1 MHIHRLEKIW
11 IGFGLVMLAVFLT
24 VLGIFAFAQG
34 VQTPHSYAHQG
45 VDPEK
50 LSETPPFDQPGVYQI
65 GENEYEAVIVTYA
78 FGFNPGEIT
87 VPAGARI
94 HFVVASP
101 DVVHGFEIVGTTVN
115 MMAVPGEVNRVTYT
129 FDEPGEYLI
138 LCNEYCG
145 VGHQAMYTKLI
156 VT

>member
-11 IGFGLVMLAVFLT
+11 MFFGVVMLAVFLA
-24 VLGIFAFAQG
+24 VLGVYAFSMG
-34 VQTPHSYAHQG
+34 LQTPHSHAHAD

-50 LSETPPFDQPGVYQI
+50 LAETPPFDQPGVYQV
-65 GENEYEAVIVTYA
+65 GENEYEAVIIMYA
-78 FGFNPGEIT
+78 FGFTPNEIT
-87 VPAGARI
+87 VPAGARV
-94 HFVVASP
+94 HFIITSS

-115 MMAVPGEVNRVTYT
+115 LMAIPGEVNRVSYT
-129 FDEPGEYLI
+129 FDKPGEYLI

-145 VGHQAMYTKLI
+145 IGHQAMYTRLV